1 MDTVATSSSLLSQ
14 VKSVRSPNVVLA
26 GTMLRVSVSV
36 SPMATRWVSGMV
48 KSCTGAMTVTWMV
61 SRVSEPSL
69 AVTVMVTVPGLR
81 PVTLAMPSS
90 PTATV
95 AMELLEEV
103 QVNVWA
109 MFSLEPFIS

>member
-1 MDTVATSSSLLSQ
+1 
-14 VKSVRSPNVVLA
+14 
-26 GTMLRVSVSV
+26 
-36 SPMATRWVSGMV
+36 
-48 KSCTGAMTVTWMV
+48 MV

-81 PVTLAMPSS
+81 PVTVAMPSS

-109 MFSLEPFIS
+109 MFSLEPFMS